1 MELSFFPLTLEAVDQ
16 SAAEALC
23 VFVGEDERPLAGLAG
38 LADWRL
44 SGGLSRLLRSGLLKG
59 VQGEALLTP
68 ARRLPFRKLFL
79 FGIGPQQQGEEELSA
94 CVAEALRKLA
104 SARVEDAALQLPAR
118 LSPEAGIR
126 VLLDAEQAPVRALVF
141 GPDPAALVRA
151 LSQAARSRGT
161 SAPPER
167 RVVKVPGP
175 PKATLPPRPAPPPR
189 QPPLEIPKATPLPF
203 APSNASAPPEKPS
216 AATPPPA
223 PGPATPA
230 PPPGSA
236 VAPPGSASP
245 SPGAEADGPRPMP
258 YRPQRYIPP
267 PPKDK
272 KKP

>member
-68 ARRLPFRKLFL
+68 ARRLPFHKLFL

-94 CVAEALRKLA
+94 CVVEALRKLA

-126 VLLDAEQAPVRALVF
+126 VLLDAEQAPARALVF

-175 PKATLPPRPAPPPR
+175 PPRATPPPRPAPPPR
-189 QPPLEIPKATPLPF
+189 QPPLDTPKATPP
-203 APSNASAPPEKPS
+203 ASVP
-216 AATPPPA
+216 ATPP
-223 PGPATPA
+223 

-236 VAPPGSASP
+236 APP
-245 SPGAEADGPRPMP
+245 PGAEAEGPRPMP
-258 YRPQRYIPP
+258 YRPQRYVPP

>member
-68 ARRLPFRKLFL
+68 ARRLPFHKLFL
-79 FGIGPQQQGEEELSA
+79 FGIGPQQQGEDELSA
-94 CVAEALRKLA
+94 CVVEALRKLA

-126 VLLDAEQAPVRALVF
+126 VLLDAEHAPARALVF

-175 PKATLPPRPAPPPR
+175 PRATPPPRPAPPPR
-189 QPPLEIPKATPLPF
+189 QPPMDTPKATPP
-203 APSNASAPPEKPS
+203 
-216 AATPPPA
+216 AT
-223 PGPATPA
+223 GPATPA
-230 PPPGSA
+230 PPPGA
-236 VAPPGSASP
+236 AAP
-245 SPGAEADGPRPMP
+245 SPGVESEGPRPMP
-258 YRPQRYIPP
+258 SYRPQRYVPP

>member
-44 SGGLSRLLRSGLLKG
+44 SGGLSRLLRAGLLKG

-79 FGIGPQQQGEEELSA
+79 FGIGPQQQGEEALSA
-94 CVAEALRKLA
+94 CVIEALRKLA

-126 VLLDAEQAPVRALVF
+126 VLLDAEQAPSRALVF
-141 GPDPAALVRA
+141 GHDPAALVRA

-175 PKATLPPRPAPPPR
+175 PRATTLPPRPAPPPR
-189 QPPLEIPKATPLPF
+189 LPPPEIPRATPLPF
-203 APSNASAPPEKPS
+203 APSNASTPPEKPAI
-216 AATPPPA
+216 AAPPPTTA
-223 PGPATPA
+223 PATPA
-230 PPPGSA
+230 PPPG
-236 VAPPGSASP
+236 VATPPPDA
-245 SPGAEADGPRPMP
+245 GAEGPRPMP
-258 YRPQRYIPP
+258 YRPQRYVPP
-267 PPKDK
+267 PPREK

>member
-1 MELSFFPLTLEAVDQ
+1 MELSFLPLTLEAVDQ

-44 SGGLSRLLRSGLLKG
+44 SGGLSRLLRAGLLKG

-79 FGIGPQQQGEEELSA
+79 FGIGPQQQGDEALSA
-94 CVAEALRKLA
+94 CVIEALRKLA
-104 SARVEDAALQLPAR
+104 AARVEDAALQLPAR

-126 VLLDAEQAPVRALVF
+126 VLLDAEQAPSRALVF

-175 PKATLPPRPAPPPR
+175 PRATSLPPRPAPPP
-189 QPPLEIPKATPLPF
+189 AF
-203 APSNASAPPEKPS
+203 AAPPPTT
-216 AATPPPA
+216 A
-223 PGPATPA
+223 PATPA
-230 PPPGSA
+230 PPPGA
-236 VAPPGSASP
+236 AAPPPDAG
-245 SPGAEADGPRPMP
+245 ADGPRPMP
-258 YRPQRYIPP
+258 YRPQRYVPP
-267 PPKDK
+267 PPREK